1 MTLPFARPLAVL
13 LCAALVSCT
22 GCMGY
27 KLTPEK
33 PDSMPQSSAGPLPL
47 KVGLAVES
55 SVTDPM
61 SRNLLQRAK
70 QDFGA
75 SFAQALRGAR
85 LFQEVRYPASGR
97 AREAQDLLLTA
108 RFDYKF
114 TNDPAQV
121 AKILL
126 VTLTG
131 YFTGALMK
139 ETSHHEAKGE
149 LTVTDRAGQEVRAY
163 SESADV
169 EAKSMVSMFAEMKT
183 MKLGPVAAVENLV
196 AKLVQSL
203 IDDRALLERAKDAAP
218 PPPAY
223 AQTPYAAPAAPR
235 ATSDVDAPRYASA
248 PRPDDFAVV
257 VGIEGYSRLPA
268 ASHAER
274 DADAVKRHL
283 LALGLPERNI
293 IMLQG
298 QRAVRSQLAA
308 YLEEWL
314 PRNVRPDSTVF
325 FYYSGHGAP
334 DPKTGQAFL
343 IPWDGDPV
351 FLQSTAYPVKKL
363 HAQLSALK
371 ARRTIV
377 ALDACFS
384 GAGGRSVLA
393 PGTKPLVTKVEEL
406 RPEGEVTLFTASAG
420 DEITGSLDE
429 QGHGMFTYYFLKAL
443 DAGKRRS
450 RDIFD
455 YLKPRVQD
463 EARRQN
469 REQSPGFFGPDEY
482 LGPNASAVPA
492 EPAQLDPSPTPSGEG
507 ERQPSRGDAPKRIE
521 KPSKGWDDQL

>member
-1 MTLPFARPLAVL
+1 
-13 LCAALVSCT
+13 
-22 GCMGY
+22 
-27 KLTPEK
+27 
-33 PDSMPQSSAGPLPL
+33 
-47 KVGLAVES
+47 
-55 SVTDPM
+55 
-61 SRNLLQRAK
+61 
-70 QDFGA
+70 
-75 SFAQALRGAR
+75 
-85 LFQEVRYPASGR
+85 
-97 AREAQDLLLTA
+97 
-108 RFDYKF
+108 
-114 TNDPAQV
+114 
-121 AKILL
+121 
-126 VTLTG
+126 
-131 YFTGALMK
+131 
-139 ETSHHEAKGE
+139 
-149 LTVTDRAGQEVRAY
+149 
-163 SESADV
+163 
-169 EAKSMVSMFAEMKT
+169 
-183 MKLGPVAAVENLV
+183 
-196 AKLVQSL
+196 
-203 IDDRALLERAKDAAP
+203 
-218 PPPAY
+218 
-223 AQTPYAAPAAPR
+223 
-235 ATSDVDAPRYASA
+235 
-248 PRPDDFAVV
+248 
-257 VGIEGYSRLPA
+257 
-268 ASHAER
+268 
-274 DADAVKRHL
+274 
-283 LALGLPERNI
+283 
-293 IMLQG
+293 MLQG

>member
-1 MTLPFARPLAVL
+1 MRTRALSLVFWT
-13 LCAALVSCT
+13 CCGAALAGCGGSRLVMT
-22 GCMGY
+22 G
-27 KLTPEK
+27 PAAPAE
-33 PDSMPQSSAGPLPL
+33 P
-47 KVGLAVES
+47 VGLMAVES
-55 SVTDPM
+55 SEPGFGRELSQQLASLGYHVVDTSKTSSLL
-61 SRNLLQRAK
+61 SRLGRGGYPVDEPETL
-70 QDFGA
+70 
-75 SFAQALRGAR
+75 SALKSCLVDA
-85 LFQEVRYPASGR
+85 V
-97 AREAQDLLLTA
+97 LTA
-108 RFDYKF
+108 RTDAAASVGF
-114 TNDPAQV
+114 
-121 AKILL
+121 
-126 VTLTG
+126 G
-131 YFTGALMK
+131 GGALLDK
-139 ETSHHEAKGE
+139 VQLRLIKTASGETVAGMDWTNSWGGMPGSPADGMMRKSAPAAARE
-149 LTVTDRAGQEVRAY
+149 LAAALARRLGQPGPRSELKCPDRA
-163 SESADV
+163 
-169 EAKSMVSMFAEMKT
+169 
-183 MKLGPVAAVENLV
+183 P
-196 AKLVQSL
+196 
-203 IDDRALLERAKDAAP
+203 AAP
-218 PPPAY
+218 VY
-223 AQTPYAAPAAPR
+223 AQAPYAAPAAPR
-235 ATSDVDAPRYASA
+235 VTSDVDAPRYASA

-257 VGIEGYSRLPA
+257 VGIESYSRLPA

-343 IPWDGDPV
+343 LPWDGDPV
-351 FLQSTAYPVKKL
+351 FLQSTAYPVRKL

-420 DEITGSLDE
+420 DEITGALDE

-443 DAGKRRS
+443 EQGKRRS

-469 REQSPGFFGPDEY
+469 REQSPAFFGPDEY
-482 LGPNASAVPA
+482 LGPSA
-492 EPAQLDPSPTPSGEG
+492 PSPA
-507 ERQPSRGDAPKRIE
+507 RV
-521 KPSKGWDDQL
+521 DDQL